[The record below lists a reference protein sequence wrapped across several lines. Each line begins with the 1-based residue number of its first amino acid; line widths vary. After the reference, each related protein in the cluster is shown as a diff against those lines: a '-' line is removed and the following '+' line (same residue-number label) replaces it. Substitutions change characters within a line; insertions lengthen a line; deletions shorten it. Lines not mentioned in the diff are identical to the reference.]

1 MQNKIITS
9 IGIAVLALSNAF
21 AILQPAE
28 MPKRT
33 YEKPKSITLAGRIVI
48 TTDSDFVRIN
58 NKYGFY
64 IKASSSE
71 ETVYV
76 RGIGVSPTLE
86 NNAHICASGKSNEN
100 FIRSQFDPAQ
110 DKMSHQKILEMVK
123 PYITKTDDIF
133 DHPYPNL
140 SFKRFSNGF
149 VVMRSK
155 YGACV
160 LKFPSGGFVIRLT
173 NGDFID
179 GNGKHYPNTTDPE
192 ISKFD
197 IPKPTKFAYWNENY
211 KIVVSNEEPDG
222 DGEVFS
228 GVVTSSERSVRQSS
242 SRREPEPARTLYKID
257 VGPFSSPTFIK

>member
-1 MQNKIITS
+1 MKINNIIS
-9 IGIAVLALSNAF
+9 IAISTLLTCNVF
-21 AILQPAE
+21 AILQPPE

-33 YEKPKSITLAGRIVI
+33 YEKPQSITLAGGVVI

-76 RGIGVSPTLE
+76 RGIGVSPTWE
-86 NNAHICASGKSNEN
+86 NNAHISASGKNNEN

-110 DKMSHQKILEMVK
+110 DKISHQKILEMVK

-160 LKFPSGGFVIRLT
+160 LKFPTGGFVIRLT

-179 GNGKHYPNTTDPE
+179 GNGKYYPNTTDPE

-197 IPKPTKFAYWNENY
+197 IPKPTKFAYWDENY
-211 KIVVSNEEPDG
+211 KIAVSNEEQDG

-242 SRREPEPARTLYKID
+242 SRREPEPARTLYKIN